1 MAGGGPGG
9 GRPLAPPLEAGRR
22 GSAIYRK
29 PGFPACCP
37 LIELCALAVR
47 AGDVVS
53 GAVVSGSAA
62 AAGP

>member
-29 PGFPACCP
+29 PCFPACYSP
-37 LIELCALAVR
+37 VILFY
-47 AGDVVS
+47 AGVLTRTTTERRS
-53 GAVVSGSAA
+53 TG
-62 AAGP
+62 